1 MKIEFDHT
9 NLASDFENIDSYN
22 SVTRFEI
29 NRILKDIEDRISN
42 GDSYGSIRDINGNT
56 IGKWSIET
64 K

>member
-9 NLASDFENIDSYN
+9 NLASDFENMDSYN

-29 NRILKDIEDRISN
+29 NRILKDIENRIIN

-56 IGKWSIET
+56 IGKWSIEN

>member
-9 NLASDFENIDSYN
+9 NLVSDFENMDSYN

-29 NRILKDIEDRISN
+29 NRILKDIENRIIN

-56 IGKWSIET
+56 IGKWSI
-64 K
+64 